1 MEKALVK
8 GLQLMECL
16 AASSQPRGIAD
27 LAAETQLARS
37 NVHRIVT
44 TLRTLGYVR
53 QVPETSAYE
62 LTTKLWELGSQVIR
76 RLDLIKVARPAMQ
89 ALAEATRETIHL
101 SVLDGTDVVYVDKI
115 EGSHDIRAHTSVGA
129 RAPAYTVATGKAMLA
144 QRPDSF
150 LLQLGPTL
158 RPYTQV
164 TRTRIED
171 LRRDIEEVRR
181 CGYAVVPHGE
191 WREGIAACAAPI
203 FGGTG
208 ELVGAIG
215 MSGPD
220 SRLGPGEI
228 NAVSVHVLSAARQVS
243 AALGYLPA
251 A

>member
-16 AASSQPRGIAD
+16 AASPNPRGITD
-27 LAAETQLARS
+27 LAAETQLTRS

-44 TLRTLGYVR
+44 TLRALGYVR

-62 LTTKLWELGSQVIR
+62 LTTRVWELGSQVIR

-101 SVLDGTDVVYVDKI
+101 SVLDGLDVVYVDKI
-115 EGSHDIRAHTSVGA
+115 EGSQHIRAHTSVGG

-144 QRPDSF
+144 QRPDSYM
-150 LLQLGPTL
+150 LQFGPTL
-158 RPYTQV
+158 RRYTPA

-171 LRRDIEEVRR
+171 LQRDIEEVRR

-191 WREGIAACAAPI
+191 WREGIAACAAAI
-203 FGGTG
+203 LGGTG

-220 SRLGPGEI
+220 TRLGRSQI
-228 NAVSVHVLSAARQVS
+228 QAVSADVVGAARRVS